1 MAKEESLLEKGLYF
15 LTALVIN
22 LILFTLLSTYL
33 LFARLSH
40 EVNKPITLLLEEIPR
55 EEKVIFDRKEQ
66 RVEGIKENLK
76 KDKKVIF
83 EKREQR
89 VGGTKE
95 NLKKDKG
102 VKPVPSLPP
111 VETKSG
117 DVPIASKETTE
128 ESILSEIEK
137 KVKNQKPEIIQSKPN
152 VSESFGELSGVVS
165 GSGVDLTK
173 SVTRKILYI
182 PPFPQLRATE
192 LPSTFQAKLWVEP
205 SGRVSKVE
213 VLKRS
218 GVPEIDSALVQLLKG
233 VKFEPIE
240 GNIIQTGIIT
250 FRFKGGEG

>member
-1 MAKEESLLEKGLYF
+1 MAKDESLLEKGLYF

-22 LILFTLLSTYL
+22 LILFTLLSAYL
-33 LFARLSH
+33 LFARLSY

-55 EEKVIFDRKEQ
+55 EEKVIF
-66 RVEGIKENLK
+66 
-76 KDKKVIF
+76 
-83 EKREQR
+83 EKRTQR
-89 VGGTKE
+89 AGGIKE

-111 VETKSG
+111 VATKSG
-117 DVPIASKETTE
+117 DVPIASKETAE

-137 KVKNQKPEIIQSKPN
+137 KVKNQKAEITQSKPN
-152 VSESFGELSGVVS
+152 VSEILGEISGVVS
-165 GSGVDLTK
+165 GSGVGFTK
-173 SVTRKILYI
+173 SATRKILYI
-182 PPFPQLRATE
+182 PPFSKLRATE

-218 GVPEIDSALVQLLKG
+218 GVPEIDSALVQLLRG
-233 VKFEPIE
+233 IKFEPIE

>member
-1 MAKEESLLEKGLYF
+1 MAKDESLLEKGLYF

-22 LILFTLLSTYL
+22 LILFTLLSAYL
-33 LFARLSH
+33 LFARLSY

-55 EEKVIFDRKEQ
+55 EEKVIF
-66 RVEGIKENLK
+66 
-76 KDKKVIF
+76 
-83 EKREQR
+83 EKRTQR
-89 VGGTKE
+89 AGGIKE

-111 VETKSG
+111 VATKSG
-117 DVPIASKETTE
+117 DVPIASKETAE

-137 KVKNQKPEIIQSKPN
+137 KVKNQKAEITQSKPN
-152 VSESFGELSGVVS
+152 VSEILGEISGVVS
-165 GSGVDLTK
+165 GSGVGFTK
-173 SVTRKILYI
+173 SATRKILYI
-182 PPFPQLRATE
+182 PPFSKLRATE

-218 GVPEIDSALVQLLKG
+218 GVPEIDSALVQLLRG
-233 VKFEPIE
+233 IRFEPIE
-240 GNIIQTGIIT
+240 VNIIQTGIIT

>member
-1 MAKEESLLEKGLYF
+1 MTKEESLLEKGLYF

-40 EVNKPITLLLEEIPR
+40 EVNKPITLLLEEMPR
-55 EEKVIFDRKEQ
+55 EEKVIF
-66 RVEGIKENLK
+66 
-76 KDKKVIF
+76 
-83 EKREQR
+83 EKRTQR
-89 VGGTKE
+89 VGGPKE
-95 NLKKDKG
+95 KPGRDKG
-102 VKPVPSLPP
+102 GKPVPSLPP
-111 VETKSG
+111 VATKRG
-117 DVPIASKETTE
+117 DVPIASKETSET
-128 ESILSEIEK
+128 SILSEIER
-137 KVKNQKPEIIQSKPN
+137 KVKSQKAEATQDKPT

-165 GSGVDLTK
+165 GSGVDLAK
-173 SVTRKILYI
+173 GATRKILYI
-182 PPFPQLRATE
+182 PPFPKLSTTE

-205 SGRVSKVE
+205 SGKVAKVE

-250 FRFKGGEG
+250 FRFKGG

>member
-1 MAKEESLLEKGLYF
+1 MAKGESLLEKGLYF

-22 LILFTLLSTYL
+22 LILFTLLSAYL
-33 LFARLSH
+33 LFARLRD
-40 EVNKPITLLLEEIPR
+40 EVNRPITLLLEEMPR
-55 EEKVIFDRKEQ
+55 EEKVIF
-66 RVEGIKENLK
+66 
-76 KDKKVIF
+76 
-83 EKREQR
+83 EKRTKR

-102 VKPVPSLPP
+102 GKPVPSLPP

-117 DVPIASKETTE
+117 DVPIAPQETTE

-137 KVKNQKPEIIQSKPN
+137 KVKNQKAEITQGKPN

-165 GSGVDLTK
+165 GSGVGFTK
-173 SVTRKILYI
+173 SATRKLLYI
-182 PPFPQLRATE
+182 PPFPKLRATE

-205 SGRVSKVE
+205 SGSVSKVE

-218 GVPEIDSALVQLLKG
+218 GVPEIDSALVQFLRSI
-233 VKFEPIE
+233 KFEPIE

>member
-22 LILFTLLSTYL
+22 LILFTLLSAYL
-33 LFARLSH
+33 LFARLSY
-40 EVNKPITLLLEEIPR
+40 EVNKPITLLLKEIPR
-55 EEKVIFDRKEQ
+55 EEKVT
-66 RVEGIKENLK
+66 
-76 KDKKVIF
+76 F
-83 EKREQR
+83 EKKGQR
-89 VGGTKE
+89 VGGIREKLE
-95 NLKKDKG
+95 KAKG
-102 VKPVPSLPP
+102 GKPVPSLPP
-111 VETKSG
+111 VETKGG
-117 DVPIASKETTE
+117 DVPIASKETAE

-137 KVKNQKPEIIQSKPN
+137 KVKSQKAETTRGKPN

-165 GSGVDLTK
+165 GGGVDLTK
-173 SVTRKILYI
+173 SATRKILYI
-182 PPFPQLRATE
+182 PPFPQLRAPE

-218 GVPEIDSALVQLLKG
+218 GVPEIDSALLQLLRG
-233 VKFEPIE
+233 IKFEPIE

>member
-22 LILFTLLSTYL
+22 LILFTLLSAYL
-33 LFARLSH
+33 LFARLSY

-55 EEKVIFDRKEQ
+55 EEKVT
-66 RVEGIKENLK
+66 
-76 KDKKVIF
+76 F
-83 EKREQR
+83 EKRGQR
-89 VGGTKE
+89 VGGIKE

-102 VKPVPSLPP
+102 VKPVSSLPP
-111 VETKSG
+111 VETKNG
-117 DVPIASKETTE
+117 DIPIASKETTE

-137 KVKNQKPEIIQSKPN
+137 KVKNKKPEIIQSKPN

-173 SVTRKILYI
+173 SATRKILYI
-182 PPFPQLRATE
+182 PPFPKLRATE

-205 SGRVSKVE
+205 SGRVAKVE

-218 GVPEIDSALVQLLKG
+218 GVPEIDSALVQLLRG
-233 VKFEPIE
+233 IKFEPIE

-250 FRFKGGEG
+250 FRFKGG

>member
-22 LILFTLLSTYL
+22 LILFTLLSAYL

-40 EVNKPITLLLEEIPR
+40 EVNRPITLLLEEMPR
-55 EEKVIFDRKEQ
+55 EEKVIF
-66 RVEGIKENLK
+66 
-76 KDKKVIF
+76 
-83 EKREQR
+83 EKRTKR

-102 VKPVPSLPP
+102 GKPAPSLPP

-117 DVPIASKETTE
+117 DVPIAPQETAE
-128 ESILSEIEK
+128 ESILSEIER
-137 KVKNQKPEIIQSKPN
+137 KVKNQKAEITQGKPN

-165 GSGVDLTK
+165 GSGVGFTK
-173 SVTRKILYI
+173 SATRKLLYV
-182 PPFPQLRATE
+182 PPFPKLRATE

-205 SGRVSKVE
+205 SGSVSKVE

>member
-1 MAKEESLLEKGLYF
+1 MTKEESLLEKGLYF

-22 LILFTLLSTYL
+22 LILFTLLSAYL
-33 LFARLSH
+33 LFARLSY

-55 EEKVIFDRKEQ
+55 EEKVIF
-66 RVEGIKENLK
+66 
-76 KDKKVIF
+76 
-83 EKREQR
+83 EKRTQR
-89 VGGTKE
+89 AGGIKE

-111 VETKSG
+111 VATKSG
-117 DVPIASKETTE
+117 DVPIASKETAE

-137 KVKNQKPEIIQSKPN
+137 KVKNQKAEITQSKPN
-152 VSESFGELSGVVS
+152 VSEILGEISGVVS
-165 GSGVDLTK
+165 GSGVGFTK
-173 SVTRKILYI
+173 SATRKILYI
-182 PPFPQLRATE
+182 PPFSKLRATE

-218 GVPEIDSALVQLLKG
+218 GVPEIDSALVQLLRG
-233 VKFEPIE
+233 IKFEPIE

>member
-1 MAKEESLLEKGLYF
+1 MAKDESLLEKGLYF

-22 LILFTLLSTYL
+22 LILFTLLSAYL
-33 LFARLSH
+33 LFARLSY

-55 EEKVIFDRKEQ
+55 EEKVIF
-66 RVEGIKENLK
+66 
-76 KDKKVIF
+76 
-83 EKREQR
+83 EKRTQR
-89 VGGTKE
+89 AGGIKE

-111 VETKSG
+111 VATKSG

-137 KVKNQKPEIIQSKPN
+137 KVKNQKAEITQSKPN
-152 VSESFGELSGVVS
+152 VSESLGEISGVVS
-165 GSGVDLTK
+165 GSGVGFTK

-205 SGRVSKVE
+205 SGRVAKVE

-218 GVPEIDSALVQLLKG
+218 GVPEIDSALVQLLRG
-233 VKFEPIE
+233 IKFEPIE

>member
-1 MAKEESLLEKGLYF
+1 MTKEESLLEKGLYF

-22 LILFTLLSTYL
+22 LILFTLLSAYL
-33 LFARLSH
+33 LFTRLSY
-40 EVNKPITLLLEEIPR
+40 EVSRPITLLLEETPLLKEIPR
-55 EEKVIFDRKEQ
+55 EEKVIF
-66 RVEGIKENLK
+66 
-76 KDKKVIF
+76 
-83 EKREQR
+83 EKRTQR
-89 VGGTKE
+89 AGGTKE
-95 NLKKDKG
+95 KLERDKG
-102 VKPVPSLPP
+102 GKPVPSLPP
-111 VETKSG
+111 VATKGG

-137 KVKNQKPEIIQSKPN
+137 KVKSQKAEITQGKPT

-165 GSGVDLTK
+165 GSGVDLAK
-173 SVTRKILYI
+173 SATRKILYI
-182 PPFPQLRATE
+182 PPFPKLRATE

-218 GVPEIDSALVQLLKG
+218 GVPEIDSALVQLLRG
-233 VKFEPIE
+233 IKFEPIE

>member
-22 LILFTLLSTYL
+22 IILFTLLSAYL
-33 LFARLSH
+33 LFARLSY

-55 EEKVIFDRKEQ
+55 EEKVIFEKRTQ
-66 RVEGIKENLK
+66 RAGGIKEK
-76 KDKKVIF
+76 P
-83 EKREQR
+83 EKAK
-89 VGGTKE
+89 GG
-95 NLKKDKG
+95 
-102 VKPVPSLPP
+102 KPVPSLPP
-111 VETKSG
+111 VATKSG
-117 DVPIASKETTE
+117 DVPIAPKETTE
-128 ESILSEIEK
+128 ESILSDIEK
-137 KVKNQKPEIIQSKPN
+137 KVKSQKAEITQGKPN

-173 SVTRKILYI
+173 SATRKILYI
-182 PPFPQLRATE
+182 PPFPKFRATE

-218 GVPEIDSALVQLLKG
+218 GVPEIDSALVQLLRG
-233 VKFEPIE
+233 IKFEPIE

>member
-1 MAKEESLLEKGLYF
+1 MTKEESLLEKGLYF

-33 LFARLSH
+33 LFTRLSH
-40 EVNKPITLLLEEIPR
+40 EVNKPITLVLEEMPR
-55 EEKVIFDRKEQ
+55 EEKVIFKKKTQ
-66 RVEGIKENLK
+66 RAGGIKEKPK
-76 KDKKVIF
+76 KAK
-83 EKREQR
+83 
-89 VGGTKE
+89 GGM
-95 NLKKDKG
+95 
-102 VKPVPSLPP
+102 PAPSLPP
-111 VETKSG
+111 VATKSG
-117 DVPIASKETTE
+117 DVPVASKETAE
-128 ESILSEIEK
+128 ESILSEIER
-137 KVKNQKPEIIQSKPN
+137 KVKSQKAEATQGKPT

-165 GSGVDLTK
+165 GSGVDLAK
-173 SVTRKILYI
+173 GATRKILYI

-205 SGRVSKVE
+205 SGKVAKVE

-250 FRFKGGEG
+250 FRFKGG

>member
-1 MAKEESLLEKGLYF
+1 MAKGESLLEKGLYF

-22 LILFTLLSTYL
+22 LILFTLLSAYL
-33 LFARLSH
+33 LFARLRD
-40 EVNKPITLLLEEIPR
+40 EVNRPITLLLEEIPR
-55 EEKVIFDRKEQ
+55 EEKVIFEKRTK
-66 RVEGIKENLK
+66 RVGGIKEK
-76 KDKKVIF
+76 P
-83 EKREQR
+83 EKAK
-89 VGGTKE
+89 GG
-95 NLKKDKG
+95 
-102 VKPVPSLPP
+102 KPAPSLPP

-117 DVPIASKETTE
+117 DVPIAPRETTE

-137 KVKNQKPEIIQSKPN
+137 KVKNQKAEITQGKPN

-165 GSGVDLTK
+165 GSGVGFTK
-173 SVTRKILYI
+173 SATRKLLYI

-218 GVPEIDSALVQLLKG
+218 GVPEIDNALVHLLKG
-233 VKFEPIE
+233 IKFEPIE

>member
-1 MAKEESLLEKGLYF
+1 MAKGESLLEKGLYF

-22 LILFTLLSTYL
+22 LILFTLLSAYL
-33 LFARLSH
+33 LFARLSY

-55 EEKVIFDRKEQ
+55 EEKVIFQKRTQ
-66 RVEGIKENLK
+66 RAGGIKEKLE
-76 KDKKVIF
+76 KDK
-83 EKREQR
+83 R
-89 VGGTKE
+89 G
-95 NLKKDKG
+95 
-102 VKPVPSLPP
+102 KPVPSLPP

-117 DVPIASKETTE
+117 DVPIAPKETTE

-137 KVKNQKPEIIQSKPN
+137 KVKNQKAETTQGKST
-152 VSESFGELSGVVS
+152 VSESFGEISGVVS
-165 GSGVDLTK
+165 GSGVGFTK
-173 SVTRKILYI
+173 SATRKILYI
-182 PPFPQLRATE
+182 PPFPKLRATE

-218 GVPEIDSALVQLLKG
+218 GVPEIDSALVQLLMG
-233 VKFEPIE
+233 IKFEPIE

>member
-1 MAKEESLLEKGLYF
+1 MAKDESLLEKGLYF

-22 LILFTLLSTYL
+22 LILFTLLSAYL
-33 LFARLSH
+33 LFARLSY

-55 EEKVIFDRKEQ
+55 EEKVIF
-66 RVEGIKENLK
+66 
-76 KDKKVIF
+76 
-83 EKREQR
+83 EKRTQR
-89 VGGTKE
+89 AGGIKE

-111 VETKSG
+111 VATKSG
-117 DVPIASKETTE
+117 DVPIASKETAE

-137 KVKNQKPEIIQSKPN
+137 KVKNQKAEITQSKPN
-152 VSESFGELSGVVS
+152 VSEILGEISGVVS
-165 GSGVDLTK
+165 GSGVGFTK
-173 SVTRKILYI
+173 SATRKILYI
-182 PPFPQLRATE
+182 PPFSKLSATE

-218 GVPEIDSALVQLLKG
+218 GVPEIDSALVQLLRG
-233 VKFEPIE
+233 IKFEPIE